1 MTGARSLLAS
11 SQLTGVDQKS
21 RRVLSFA
28 LRQCCDNALAMES
41 SACPGGFQSWL
52 HICRIATIPSFPA
65 RSSPRVLLEMGIV
78 IEFRKNL
85 LPISDVAHLNR
96 DRPWRL

>member
-41 SACPGGFQSWL
+41 SACPGGFQSCR
-52 HICRIATIPSFPA
+52 HICRIATILPSRAF
-65 RSSPRVLLEMGIV
+65 SPRVWLEMGIV
-78 IEFRKNL
+78 IEFHKNP
-85 LPISDVAHLNR
+85 LPVSDVAHLNR